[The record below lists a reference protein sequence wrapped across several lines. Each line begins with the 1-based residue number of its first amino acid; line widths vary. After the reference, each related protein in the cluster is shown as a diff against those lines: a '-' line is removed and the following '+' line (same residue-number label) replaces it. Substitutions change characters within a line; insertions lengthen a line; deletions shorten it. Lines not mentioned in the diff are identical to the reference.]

1 MFKKD
6 SIRTI
11 LRIALGAVF
20 VWASLDKLLDPQGF
34 AGIIHNYKILPPQMV
49 NLVAVVLPWVELVC
63 GILLV
68 TGLLYRGGVLIIN
81 CLLIAFMTILAYNLY
96 RGLDIQCGCFT
107 LSPNADRIAATDLMI
122 DGILLIMGVW
132 ILFAKK
138 SFPYRSRTTG
148 AK

>member
-1 MFKKD
+1 MFKKN
-6 SIRTI
+6 SIRI

-49 NLVAVVLPWVELVC
+49 NLVAVALPWVELVC

-107 LSPNADRIAATDLMI
+107 LSPDANRIAATDLMI
-122 DGILLIMGVW
+122 DGILLIMGVR
-132 ILFAKK
+132 ILFAKE
-138 SFPYRSRTTG
+138 SFPYRPQATG
-148 AK
+148 TK